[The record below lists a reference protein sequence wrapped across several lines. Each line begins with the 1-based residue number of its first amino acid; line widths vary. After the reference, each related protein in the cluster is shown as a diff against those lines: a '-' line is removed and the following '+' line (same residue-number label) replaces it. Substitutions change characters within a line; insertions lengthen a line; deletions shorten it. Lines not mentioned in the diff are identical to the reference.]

1 SDWRFEISEAG
12 PARDGTAPEH
22 RLRSGL
28 RSRLRSCSNERGR
41 GVKGG
46 VVEVDFFDEAD
57 GQLIVGEID
66 VLGGVEARAAVLA
79 HPPEGHG
86 AEDGDGGV
94 GSDAGGE
101 TLHNVGPDNRIT
113 VQDGGA
119 VGQALI
125 DIWFGGGFES
135 GKLGFPGAVEV
146 IGGETTVQG
155 RL

>member
-1 SDWRFEISEAG
+1 MLKCWDGNCTNCSESA
-12 PARDGTAPEH
+12 PARGGTAPEQ

-57 GQLIVGEID
+57 GELIVGEID
-66 VLGGVEARAAVLA
+66 VLRRIQPGAAVLA

-94 GSDAGGE
+94 GGGTGGDGLE
-101 TLHNVGPDNRIT
+101 NV
-113 VQDGGA
+113 
-119 VGQALI
+119 
-125 DIWFGGGFES
+125 
-135 GKLGFPGAVEV
+135 
-146 IGGETTVQG
+146 
-155 RL
+155 